1 MAKTISASVGRGGV
15 NRQADT
21 VTIQELL
28 NRVPVSSGGPTPLL
42 DVDGLCGPITTSAI
56 QNFQLKQ
63 WGWAL
68 ADGRVD
74 PAGPTLARLN
84 DFDTPGI
91 TPVPPV
97 PLPVE
102 LPKGTNFGIFRMG
115 SEKVVTSEDR
125 YLFFYVLD
133 VANNLAAVY
142 WLKPAL
148 RPKTTLTPPP
158 GHTFAGSGGVFH
170 VNVPRSITELGC
182 PAAWMSTESVGSH
195 QVTSKLVLFYPD
207 SPAQVPMNHHL
218 IGPGGMVSS
227 PPGSTGGGST
237 SIAGDLIFIER
248 R

>member
-21 VTIQELL
+21 VTIQGLL

-91 TPVPPV
+91 VPPPPV

-115 SEKVVTSEDR
+115 SEKVVTSDDR
-125 YLFFYVLD
+125 HLFFYVLD

-142 WLKPAL
+142 WLKPTF
-148 RPKTTLTPPP
+148 RPCLLYT
-158 GHTFAGSGGVFH
+158 SD
-170 VNVPRSITELGC
+170 
-182 PAAWMSTESVGSH
+182 AADE
-195 QVTSKLVLFYPD
+195 
-207 SPAQVPMNHHL
+207 
-218 IGPGGMVSS
+218 
-227 PPGSTGGGST
+227 
-237 SIAGDLIFIER
+237 
-248 R
+248 